1 MSHYDLKPELEITTQ
16 ETGWNGYENIAQALK
31 KQISGRTVIAIECY
45 PGVNNDEIATQLV
58 PLLDPELTIQADD
71 ATLPVSEIN
80 ALIKR
85 TLTDD
90 RVFGVMSHY
99 ELAEFFDP
107 DKVAHYN
114 EQIKAATRT
123 IVVYGTGATLLAE
136 ADTLIYADITRWE
149 IQCRFRNENMSNW
162 KADNHNDDALRK
174 FKRGY
179 FFEWR
184 IADRLKNRLHNS
196 VDFLLDTNIKNTPK
210 MISGAA
216 YRAGLKQFT
225 EQPFRLVPYFDSSV
239 WGGQWMKEQFNLDPN
254 VQNYGWAF
262 DGVPEENSI
271 ILSFANV
278 KIEVPATNIVH
289 QFPDELLGPKVHSRF
304 GREFPIRFDYLDTVG
319 GGNLSLQVHPLVEY
333 AQDKFGIHYTQE
345 ESYYILQA
353 SEKSTIYL
361 GVKEDTTKEALIQ
374 DLRRAENSDFNFPD
388 EKHINVFPV
397 KKHDHFLIPP
407 GTIHCGGP
415 DTVVLEIS
423 ATPYIFTF
431 KLWDWGRKGLD
442 GLPRPVHIDHGEPN
456 LLMDRST
463 SWVKENLINQFKTL
477 HKDEK
482 VHSESTGLHEL
493 EFIQTDRHWFSDYVD
508 LDTHDSVNM
517 LNLVEG
523 EQIQVESLNDAF
535 APFTVHYG
543 ETFIVPEQVKRYRIR
558 VTSTTNAKHA
568 IIQAYVRN

>member
-1 MSHYDLKPELEITTQ
+1 M
-16 ETGWNGYENIAQALK
+16 
-31 KQISGRTVIAIECY
+31 
-45 PGVNNDEIATQLV
+45 
-58 PLLDPELTIQADD
+58 
-71 ATLPVSEIN
+71 
-80 ALIKR
+80 
-85 TLTDD
+85 
-90 RVFGVMSHY
+90 
-99 ELAEFFDP
+99 
-107 DKVAHYN
+107 
-114 EQIKAATRT
+114 
-123 IVVYGTGATLLAE
+123 
-136 ADTLIYADITRWE
+136 
-149 IQCRFRNENMSNW
+149 
-162 KADNHNDDALRK
+162 
-174 FKRGY
+174 
-179 FFEWR
+179 
-184 IADRLKNRLHNS
+184 
-196 VDFLLDTNIKNTPK
+196 
-210 MISGAA
+210 
-216 YRAGLKQFT
+216 
-225 EQPFRLVPYFDSSV
+225 
-239 WGGQWMKEQFNLDPN
+239 
-254 VQNYGWAF
+254 
-262 DGVPEENSI
+262 
-271 ILSFANV
+271 
-278 KIEVPATNIVH
+278 
-289 QFPDELLGPKVHSRF
+289 
-304 GREFPIRFDYLDTVG
+304 
-319 GGNLSLQVHPLVEY
+319 QVHPLVEY

-388 EKHINVFPV
+388 EKHINVFHV

-442 GLPRPVHIDHGEPN
+442 SLPRPVHIDHGEPN